1 MSLSRLDSPPRKAR
15 PERLAHSRMRISL
28 IVPCWREFS
37 AARAFADRWAEVPEL
52 ELIFGLARDAADLA
66 SFLSTRGVKASIS
79 TTAGRGQQMNDAAK
93 LASGEILL
101 FHHIDS
107 VLTPEHL
114 AAVRREM
121 SDPSRVGGAFYR
133 KFDERHPQLRC
144 LEPIERWHNRSFG
157 ALYGDQSLFVR
168 RAVFEALGGYADFPL
183 MEDVDFS
190 RRLRRAG
197 PIVMLDPPMESS
209 PRRHL
214 KGGAWRTTLT
224 NIGMLL
230 GYHLGV
236 TPAALH
242 RWYYRKP
249 FTETP
254 APAPVRSLAAETH
267 EP

>member
-1 MSLSRLDSPPRKAR
+1 
-15 PERLAHSRMRISL
+15 MRISL
-28 IVPCWREFS
+28 IVPCWRELS
-37 AARAFADRWAEVPEL
+37 AARTFADRWSEVPEV
-52 ELIFGLARDAADLA
+52 ELIFGLAREAADLA

-79 TTAGRGQQMNDAAK
+79 TAAGRGRQMNEAVR
-93 LASGEILL
+93 LATGEILL

-114 AAVRREM
+114 ASLCREM
-121 SDPSRVGGAFYR
+121 GDASRVGGAFYR

-168 RAVFEALGGYADFPL
+168 RSVFEALGGYADFPL
-183 MEDVDFS
+183 MEDVEFS

-197 PIVMLDPPMESS
+197 SIVMLDPPMESS

-214 KGGAWRTTLT
+214 EGGAWRTTLT
-224 NIGMLL
+224 NVAMLL

-236 TPAALH
+236 PPAALH

-249 FTETP
+249 FSANPPP
-254 APAPVRSLAAETH
+254 ASVQSLAAETH
-267 EP
+267 KP